1 MPASPKT
8 FLAPKAALRGGG
20 WKERTLSVSTSTE
33 AGGPADP
40 AATQKLVAN
49 ERIKITATLLNN
61 CAVATLGSGVI
72 VPSAALA
79 YGTSIPRSPYYL
91 LVAAGWF
98 VSGVVIHLFTRWTLR
113 GLKA

>member
-1 MPASPKT
+1 M
-8 FLAPKAALRGGG
+8 
-20 WKERTLSVSTSTE
+20 SVSTSTE
-33 AGGPADP
+33 AGGSADP